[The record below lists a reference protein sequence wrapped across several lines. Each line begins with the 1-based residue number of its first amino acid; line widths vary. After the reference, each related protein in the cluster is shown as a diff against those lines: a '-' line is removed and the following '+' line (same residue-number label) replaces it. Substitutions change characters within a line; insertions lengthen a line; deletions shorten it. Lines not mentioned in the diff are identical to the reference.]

1 MAAELTAGMTDNLEK
16 VKTIYDYV
24 VQNISYD
31 RLLAAK
37 VQSGYLPDIDQVL
50 AKKKGICF
58 DYAALMSAMLRS
70 QEVPTKLVVG
80 YTGSVYH
87 AWINVYSEEEGW
99 IDAAIYF
106 DGQEWKLMDPT
117 FASSN
122 NSSQAIMKYI
132 GNGPT
137 IRRNTYIKI
146 GCIGRV
152 RLELCPPVRAWDDT
166 QISLI

>member
-16 VKTIYDYV
+16 VQTIYDYV

-106 DGQEWKLMDPT
+106 DGQEW
-117 FASSN
+117 SSW
-122 NSSQAIMKYI
+122 
-132 GNGPT
+132 
-137 IRRNTYIKI
+137 IRRSRPATI
-146 GCIGRV
+146 
-152 RLELCPPVRAWDDT
+152 PVR
-166 QISLI
+166 QL